1 ELPTI
6 VDMTATHHSYGR
18 NKPLPIAQILNDD
31 RSFFSLGQSD
41 NYIISIRG
49 YNCMLEIFWIILDR
63 FTDSKLKFKKIMYS
77 CGI

>member
-1 ELPTI
+1 
-6 VDMTATHHSYGR
+6 M
-18 NKPLPIAQILNDD
+18 
-31 RSFFSLGQSD
+31 
-41 NYIISIRG
+41 ISIRG